1 MKLTDD
7 LEKKFNDQITLE
19 LQAAHVYR
27 QLSVAADTQDLPGMA
42 TWLRAQA
49 EEELVHAQKFIDH
62 VVDRD
67 NDAVIG
73 ALEAPA
79 FSNDASPHQ
88 IFKASYDHEQ
98 KVSESIR
105 ELYRAAE
112 AAGDLESRNLLL
124 WFLDEQVEE
133 ESTVSEILGRLDRVG
148 NDGSGVL
155 RIDAEL
161 GARSESIGDEE
172 E

>member
-1 MKLTDD
+1 MKLTDA
-7 LEKKFNDQITLE
+7 LEAKFNDQITLE

-27 QLSVAADTQDLPGMA
+27 QLSIAADSQDLPGVASWM
-42 TWLRAQA
+42 RAQA

-73 ALEAPA
+73 ALEAPGL
-79 FSNDASPHQ
+79 SSDLSPQQ
-88 IFKASYDHEQ
+88 IFKAALDHEQ

-105 ELYRAAE
+105 KLYRATE
-112 AAGDLESRNLLL
+112 EAGDLESRPLLL
-124 WFLDEQVEE
+124 WFIDEQVEE
-133 ESTVSEILGRLDRVG
+133 EATVSEVLGKLDRVG
-148 NDGSGVL
+148 NDGAGVL

-161 GARSESIGDEE
+161 GSRHADLDTED
-172 E
+172 